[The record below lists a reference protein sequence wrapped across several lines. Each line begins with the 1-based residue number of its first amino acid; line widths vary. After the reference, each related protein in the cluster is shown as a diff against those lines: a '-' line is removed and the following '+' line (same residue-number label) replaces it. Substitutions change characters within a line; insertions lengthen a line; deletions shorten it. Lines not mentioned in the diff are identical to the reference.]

1 MRMKNERKL
10 EDFVD
15 REQART
21 QIERERIEEDKIIE
35 HEKRVHGE
43 TDARGRKRRKG
54 ALWKRREER
63 LKSLERESGASER
76 RGINGGARDRRGKK

>member
-21 QIERERIEEDKIIE
+21 QIERNREREWIEEDKIIE

-63 LKSLERESGASER
+63 LKSLER
-76 RGINGGARDRRGKK
+76 GIGRI